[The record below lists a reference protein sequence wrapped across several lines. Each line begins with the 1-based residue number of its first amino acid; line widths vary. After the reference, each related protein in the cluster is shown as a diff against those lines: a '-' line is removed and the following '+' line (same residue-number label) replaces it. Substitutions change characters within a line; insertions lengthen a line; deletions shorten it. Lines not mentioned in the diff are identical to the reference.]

1 MAVQNSVRSYL
12 GIAKEVT
19 KGTVV
24 APTDFI
30 PVTASKMKPVDV
42 IGPLMAQDNASG
54 SLVKNNAYVQG
65 RTNSTFDFGG
75 PVYADTFG
83 YVLNG
88 LMGSTATS
96 GASEIGRAHV

>member
-30 PVTASKMKPVDV
+30 PVTASKMKDRKSTR
-42 IGPLMAQDNASG
+42 L
-54 SLVKNNAYVQG
+54 
-65 RTNSTFDFGG
+65 NSSHT
-75 PVYADTFG
+75 
-83 YVLNG
+83 
-88 LMGSTATS
+88 
-96 GASEIGRAHV
+96 